1 MRWQVNSTKLVSYEV
16 RLHTDLL
23 DPADPT
29 LARAG
34 ITETSARPRRL
45 IVLDTR
51 VHAIY
56 GARLSDYLTA
66 QGIEFDLCVID
77 AHERV
82 KTMDSVFQVVSAM
95 DRFGL
100 ARRRE
105 PMIAAGGGVL
115 TDIVGLAA
123 SLYRRAVPYVRV
135 PTSLIG
141 MVDAA
146 IGAKTGVNF
155 HQHKNRLGTYHPAAV
170 TLIDPGFLATLSA
183 RHLRNGL
190 AEILKIGLIKDAAL
204 FDLLAVHGS
213 RLVAER
219 MQSAGSADGG
229 AVAGEVTRRSIHGML
244 EELQPNLWED
254 DLERVVDYGHS
265 FSPTIEMEALPE
277 LLHGEAVTID
287 MALTTVLAHG
297 RGLLGDVETERV
309 LRTMSG
315 LGLPTWH
322 RLCTPELLVKAL
334 ADTVRHRDGRL
345 RMPLTTGIGAACFVD
360 EVSAAELDEAL
371 AALRRFAGPVAFSGT
386 AISAGGTHG

>member
-1 MRWQVNSTKLVSYEV
+1 
-16 RLHTDLL
+16 
-23 DPADPT
+23 
-29 LARAG
+29 
-34 ITETSARPRRL
+34 
-45 IVLDTR
+45 
-51 VHAIY
+51 
-56 GARLSDYLTA
+56 
-66 QGIEFDLCVID
+66 
-77 AHERV
+77 
-82 KTMDSVFQVVSAM
+82 
-95 DRFGL
+95 
-100 ARRRE
+100 
-105 PMIAAGGGVL
+105 
-115 TDIVGLAA
+115 
-123 SLYRRAVPYVRV
+123 
-135 PTSLIG
+135 
-141 MVDAA
+141 
-146 IGAKTGVNF
+146 
-155 HQHKNRLGTYHPAAV
+155 
-170 TLIDPGFLATLSA
+170 
-183 RHLRNGL
+183 
-190 AEILKIGLIKDAAL
+190 
-204 FDLLAVHGS
+204 
-213 RLVAER
+213 
-219 MQSAGSADGG
+219 
-229 AVAGEVTRRSIHGML
+229 ML

>member
-135 PTSLIG
+135 PTTLIG

-155 HQHKNRLGTYHPAAV
+155 QQHKNRLGTYHPAAV
-170 TLIDPGFLATLSA
+170 TLIEPSFLATLSA

-229 AVAGEVTRRSIHGML
+229 AVAAEVTRRSIHGML

-254 DLERVVDYGHS
+254 ELERVVDYGHT

-277 LLHGEAVTID
+277 LLHGEAVSID
-287 MALTTVLAHG
+287 M
-297 RGLLGDVETERV
+297 
-309 LRTMSG
+309 
-315 LGLPTWH
+315 
-322 RLCTPELLVKAL
+322 
-334 ADTVRHRDGRL
+334 
-345 RMPLTTGIGAACFVD
+345 
-360 EVSAAELDEAL
+360 
-371 AALRRFAGPVAFSGT
+371 
-386 AISAGGTHG
+386 